1 MSENHAGNDFWL
13 DRHLMRAAFDRA
25 ARGYDAAAVLQ
36 HEVGKRLLERLE
48 LTTLQPARILDLGCG
63 TGRALDAL
71 HKHYPEAGI
80 VGADIAVGMLAAARR
95 ARGWFRRMPLV
106 CADAMRLPFTAMS
119 FDLIYCNLVL
129 QWCNDLGRI
138 FAELRRLLR
147 PHALLLFTT
156 FGPDTLRELRAAW
169 READGFNHVNRFID
183 MHDIGDAL
191 MRAGF
196 VEPVMDVEYLTLTY
210 TDVHL
215 LMRDLKRI
223 GAHNVTAGRAPGLTG
238 RGRLR
243 CMQSAYEK
251 QRRDGRLPASYE
263 VIYGTA
269 WTPAYMPAAML
280 TPGEARAAMLE
291 RRGDGGRN

>member
-1 MSENHAGNDFWL
+1 MSENHVKGDFWL
-13 DRHLMRAAFDRA
+13 DRRLLRTAFESA

-36 HEVGKRLLERLE
+36 HEVGERLLERLD

-63 TGRALDAL
+63 TGRALGAL
-71 HKHYPEAGI
+71 RKHYPEAGV
-80 VGADIAVGMLAAARR
+80 VGADIAFGMLAVARHAQSR
-95 ARGWFRRMPLV
+95 FRRTPLV
-106 CADAMRLPFTAMS
+106 CADAMHLPFTAMS
-119 FDLIYCNLVL
+119 FDLIYCNLML
-129 QWCNDLGRI
+129 QWCNDLERI

-169 READGFNHVNRFID
+169 REVDSFKHVNRFID

-196 VEPVMDVEYLTLTY
+196 VEPVMDMEHLTLTY
-210 TDVHL
+210 TDVQT
-215 LMRDLKRI
+215 LMHDLKNI
-223 GAHNVTAGRAPGLTG
+223 GAHNVTAGRAHGLTG
-238 RGRLR
+238 RGRLLR
-243 CMQSAYEK
+243 MQSAYEK

-269 WTPAYMPAAML
+269 WTPAYIPAAML
-280 TPGEARAAMLE
+280 TPGEARAAIRK
-291 RRGDGGRN
+291 RRGDGDRN